1 MKALFRKV
9 GSYEKLSQLAAL
21 EIKKKIQSGN
31 PVNLGLPTGGTPIGM
46 YKELVND
53 SHIDWWN
60 VTTFNLDEY
69 IGIDPNHSESYENF
83 MNRNLF
89 NHVDIDRFNVW
100 FPSLEN
106 QNGYDAIIENN
117 GGLDLTILGIGTN
130 GHIAF
135 NEPGSPFNSTTR
147 VVDLDKQ
154 TIEDNSRFF
163 DSIEEVPT
171 QAVTMGL
178 ETIMKSDEILLIAQG
193 KKKLEI
199 IKEAMFGDITEDI
212 PASILQEHE
221 NLTIL
226 YCE

>member
-1 MKALFRKV
+1 MKALFRKLKN
-9 GSYEKLSQLAAL
+9 YERLSQLAAL
-21 EIKKKIQSGN
+21 EIKKKIQKGN
-31 PVNLGLPTGGTPIGM
+31 SVNLGLPTGGTPIGM

-53 SHIDWWN
+53 PHLNWWN

-69 IGIDPNHSESYENF
+69 LGIDKSHPESYMGF
-83 MNRNLF
+83 MKRNLF
-89 NHVDIDRFNVW
+89 DHIDINSFNVW
-100 FPSLEN
+100 FPDQTEN
-106 QNGYDAIIENN
+106 YDELIQKN

-135 NEPGSPFNSTTR
+135 NEPGSPFDSKTR

-163 DSIEEVPT
+163 NSIEEVPT

-178 ETIMKSDEILLIAQG
+178 DTIMKSKEILLIAQG

-199 IKEAMFGDITEDI
+199 IQTALFGEITESV
-212 PASILQEHE
+212 PASILQNHE

>member
-21 EIKKKIQSGN
+21 EVKKKIQKGYK
-31 PVNLGLPTGGTPIGM
+31 VNLGLPTGGTPIGM

-53 SHIDWWN
+53 SHLDWWN

-69 IGIDPNHSESYENF
+69 EGIDPNHSESYENF

-89 NHVDIDRFNVW
+89 DHIDIDRFNVW
-100 FPSLEN
+100 FPSLEKV
-106 QNGYDAIIENN
+106 YDDVIDNM

-135 NEPGSPFNSTTR
+135 NEPGSPFDSKTR
-147 VVDLDKQ
+147 IVDLDKQ
-154 TIEDNSRFF
+154 TIEDNARFF
-163 DSIEEVPT
+163 NSIEEVPT
-171 QAVTMGL
+171 KAITMGL
-178 ETIMKSDEILLIAQG
+178 DTIMKSKEILLIAQG
-193 KKKLEI
+193 KKKLDI
-199 IKEAMFGDITEDI
+199 IQKAMFGDITEDI
-212 PASILQEHE
+212 PASILQKHD

>member
-9 GSYEKLSQLAAL
+9 ESYEKLSQLAAL
-21 EIKKKIQSGN
+21 EVKKKIQKGFK
-31 PVNLGLPTGGTPIGM
+31 VNLGLPTGGTPIGM

-53 SHIDWWN
+53 SHLDWWN

-69 IGIDPNHSESYENF
+69 EGIDPNHPESYENF

-89 NHVDIDRFNVW
+89 DHIEIDKFNVW
-100 FPSLEN
+100 FPSLEKV
-106 QNGYDAIIENN
+106 YDDVIDNM

-135 NEPGSPFNSTTR
+135 NEPGSPFDSKTR
-147 VVDLDKQ
+147 LVNLDKQ

-163 DSIEEVPT
+163 DSVDEVPT
-171 QAVTMGL
+171 KAITMGL
-178 ETIMKSDEILLIAQG
+178 DTIMKSKEIVLIAQG
-193 KKKLEI
+193 KTKLEI
-199 IKEAMFGDITEDI
+199 IQKAMFGDITEDI
-212 PASILQEHE
+212 PASILQKHD

>member
-9 GSYEKLSQLAAL
+9 ENYERLSQLAAL
-21 EIKKKIQSGN
+21 EIKKKIQKGN
-31 PVNLGLPTGGTPIGM
+31 QVNLGLPTGGTPIGM

-53 SHIDWWN
+53 SHLDWWN

-69 IGIDPNHSESYENF
+69 EGIDPNHPESYENF

-89 NHVDIDRFNVW
+89 DHIDIDRFNVW
-100 FPSLEN
+100 FPSLEKV
-106 QNGYDAIIENN
+106 YDDVIDNV

-135 NEPGSPFNSTTR
+135 NEPGSPFDSKTR
-147 VVDLDKQ
+147 IVDLDKQ

-163 DSIEEVPT
+163 NSIDEVPT
-171 QAVTMGL
+171 QAITMGL
-178 ETIMKSDEILLIAQG
+178 DTIMKSKEILLIAQG
-193 KKKLEI
+193 KKKLDI
-199 IKEAMFGDITEDI
+199 IQKAMFGDITEDI
-212 PASILQEHE
+212 PASILQQHE

>member
-9 GSYEKLSQLAAL
+9 ENYERLSQLAAL
-21 EIKKKIQSGN
+21 EIKKKIQGGN
-31 PVNLGLPTGGTPIGM
+31 RVNLGLPTGGTPIGM

-53 SHIDWWN
+53 PHLDWWN

-69 IGIDPNHSESYENF
+69 IGISVDHHESYQNF

-89 NHVDIDRFNVW
+89 NHIDIDRFNIW
-100 FPSLEN
+100 FPDQTN
-106 QNGYDAIIENN
+106 NYDAIIETA

-135 NEPGSPFNSTTR
+135 NEPGSSFNSTTR

-178 ETIMKSDEILLIAQG
+178 ETIMKSKEILLIAQG
-193 KKKLEI
+193 KKKLDI
-199 IKEAMFGDITEDI
+199 IKKAMFGDITEDI

>member
-1 MKALFRKV
+1 MKALFRKLKN
-9 GSYEKLSQLAAL
+9 YERLSQLAAL
-21 EIKKKIQSGN
+21 EIKKKIQKGN
-31 PVNLGLPTGGTPIGM
+31 SVNLGLPTGGTPIGM

-53 SHIDWWN
+53 PHLNWWN

-69 IGIDPNHSESYENF
+69 LGIDKSHPESYMGF
-83 MNRNLF
+83 MKRNLF
-89 NHVDIDRFNVW
+89 DHIDIDSFNVW
-100 FPSLEN
+100 FPDQTEN
-106 QNGYDAIIENN
+106 YDELIQKN

-135 NEPGSPFNSTTR
+135 NEPGSPFDSKTR

-163 DSIEEVPT
+163 NSIEEVPT

-178 ETIMKSDEILLIAQG
+178 DTIMKSKEILLIAQG

-199 IKEAMFGDITEDI
+199 IQTALFGEITESV
-212 PASILQEHE
+212 PASILQNHE

>member
-9 GSYEKLSQLAAL
+9 ENYERLSQLAAL
-21 EIKKKIQSGN
+21 EVKKKIQKGN
-31 PVNLGLPTGGTPIGM
+31 QVNLGLPTGGTPIGM

-53 SHIDWWN
+53 SHLDWWN

-69 IGIDPNHSESYENF
+69 EGIDPNHPESYENF

-89 NHVDIDRFNVW
+89 DHIDIDRFNVW
-100 FPSLEN
+100 FPSLEKV
-106 QNGYDAIIENN
+106 YDDVIDNM

-135 NEPGSPFNSTTR
+135 NEPGSPFDSKTR
-147 VVDLDKQ
+147 LVDLDKQ
-154 TIEDNSRFF
+154 TIEDNARFF
-163 DSIEEVPT
+163 NSIDEVPT
-171 QAVTMGL
+171 QAITMGL
-178 ETIMKSDEILLIAQG
+178 DTIMKSKEILLIAQG
-193 KKKLEI
+193 KKKLDI
-199 IKEAMFGDITEDI
+199 IQKAMFGDITEDI
-212 PASILQEHE
+212 PASILQQHE

>member
-9 GSYEKLSQLAAL
+9 GSYEKLSHLSAL

-31 PVNLGLPTGGTPIGM
+31 RVNLGLPTGGTPIGM
-46 YKELVND
+46 YKDLAND
-53 SHIDWWN
+53 SHLNWWN

-69 IGIDPNHSESYENF
+69 VGIDKSHSESYMEF
-83 MNRNLF
+83 MMRNLF
-89 NHVDIDRFNVW
+89 NHIEIDTFNVW
-100 FPSLEN
+100 FPDQSKDYDETIDSL
-106 QNGYDAIIENN
+106 

-135 NEPGSPFNSTTR
+135 NEPGSSFDSKTR
-147 VVDLDKQ
+147 IVDLDKQ

-163 DSIEEVPT
+163 DSIDDVPK
-171 QAVTMGL
+171 QAITMGL
-178 ETIMKSDEILLIAQG
+178 DTIMKSKEILLIAQG

-199 IKEAMFGDITEDI
+199 IQKALFGEITESI
-212 PASILQEHE
+212 PASILQKHD

-226 YCE
+226 YCD